1 MYDPKVTERQML
13 GDLDYLNTRSQKDNA
28 SYLQTN
34 NDPYKALEGAHAVA
48 VLTEWD
54 EFTCYNWQAIYD
66 SMQKPAFVFD
76 GRNILDKQKLEAIG
90 FVYTA
95 IGS

>member
-1 MYDPKVTERQML
+1 M
-13 GDLDYLNTRSQKDNA
+13 
-28 SYLQTN
+28 
-34 NDPYKALEGAHAVA
+34 A

-54 EFTCYNWQAIYD
+54 EFKSYNWQAMYD
-66 SMQKPAFVFD
+66 AMQKPAFVFD
-76 GRNILDKQKLEAIG
+76 GRNILDKQELETIG